1 MFELNVDGDLF
12 AREATLLDA
21 VREAVDAFDLE
32 DYEEV
37 ALTEQGRIY
46 IKAIAPFAP
55 YTILEIEK
63 YG

>member
-12 AREATLLDA
+12 ARTASRPGA
-21 VREAVDAFDLE
+21 VQEAVEAFDLE

-46 IKAIAPFAP
+46 IKGIAPFGL
-55 YTILEIEK
+55 YSILEIVK
-63 YG
+63 T